1 MIFNKTKKNFASQV
15 TPDTKFV
22 ALDRPEELAD
32 LRNTVWFYHNLTTNH
47 IHCNN
52 IRKENVSSLRCIS
65 CTLPWVPMD
74 GRCISCRIKQSRW
87 FFVKKEIDTI
97 TFGYINIYVVISK
110 PMTIIISGLR
120 GGLASCFFYLMCLLS
135 FNLLC
140 NKVWGTRGQ
149 VSTSTTTASSTL
161 TSLTPVVYS
170 QCYRFC

>member
-87 FFVKKEIDTI
+87 FFVKKIDTI
-97 TFGYINIYVVISK
+97 PFGYTYICCDKQDNDNNYFRVAWRV
-110 PMTIIISGLR
+110 GVL
-120 GGLASCFFYLMCLLS
+120 LLLS
-135 FNLLC
+135 HVLAFLQLAVQQSLRNQRSSINFNNHSIINFNIINTC
-140 NKVWGTRGQ
+140 GI
-149 VSTSTTTASSTL
+149 
-161 TSLTPVVYS
+161 
-170 QCYRFC
+170 

>member
-1 MIFNKTKKNFASQV
+1 MILHFAFCLPGNPGHPQV

-32 LRNTVWFYHNLTTNH
+32 LRNTVWFYHNHHHCNHNHSH

-87 FFVKKEIDTI
+87 FFVKKIDTI
-97 TFGYINIYVVISK
+97 PFGYTYICCDKQDNDNNYFRVAWRV
-110 PMTIIISGLR
+110 GVL
-120 GGLASCFFYLMCLLS
+120 LLLS
-135 FNLLC
+135 HVLAFLQLAVQQSLRNQRSSINFNNHSIINFNIINTC
-140 NKVWGTRGQ
+140 GI
-149 VSTSTTTASSTL
+149 
-161 TSLTPVVYS
+161 
-170 QCYRFC
+170 